1 MKIKEYKEKYQKLWM
16 IPSLLFALFNLGL
29 GIYSTSIYS
38 YSIAIYYFLLF
49 FLRLLVNLKK
59 NKKSIYGFYFALF
72 ILDVALIVPILMMV
86 FQQKEVHFGLIIAI
100 TMATYTTYKVVI
112 TIMQILK
119 NRKVNETKERMKTI
133 IHIVDSCVSIINL
146 QYALIVVNGG
156 FVGRE
161 DMSLLSMISSFV
173 IFVLMMASSIY
184 FFKKEKEQIKI
195 EKNHE

>member
-72 ILDVALIVPILMMV
+72 ILDIALIVPILMMV

>member
-16 IPSLLFALFNLGL
+16 IPSLLFALFNLEL

-59 NKKSIYGFYFALF
+59 NKKNIYGFYFALF
-72 ILDVALIVPILMMV
+72 ILDIALIVPILMMV

>member
-1 MKIKEYKEKYQKLWM
+1 MKIKEYKEKYPKLWM

-72 ILDVALIVPILMMV
+72 ILDIALIVPILMMV

>member
-49 FLRLLVNLKK
+49 FLRLLVNLRK

-72 ILDVALIVPILMMV
+72 ILDVALIVPILMMI

-100 TMATYTTYKVVI
+100 TMAAYTTYKVVM

-119 NRKVNETKERMKTI
+119 NRKANETKERMKTI

-146 QYALIVVNGG
+146 QYALIVVNDG

-195 EKNHE
+195 ENYQE

>member
-161 DMSLLSMISSFV
+161 DMSLLSMISCFV

-195 EKNHE
+195 ENYQE

>member
-72 ILDVALIVPILMMV
+72 ILDIALIVPILMMV

-119 NRKVNETKERMKTI
+119 NRKVSETKERMKTI

>member
-59 NKKSIYGFYFALF
+59 NKKSVYGFYFALF
-72 ILDVALIVPILMMV
+72 ILDIALIVPILMMI
-86 FQQKEVHFGLIIAI
+86 FQQKEVHFGLIIVI

-195 EKNHE
+195 ENYQE

>member
-72 ILDVALIVPILMMV
+72 ILDIALIVPILMMV

-133 IHIVDSCVSIINL
+133 IHIVDSRVSIINL

-195 EKNHE
+195 ENYQE

>member
-72 ILDVALIVPILMMV
+72 ILDVALIVPILMMI

-100 TMATYTTYKVVI
+100 TMAAYTTYKVVM

-146 QYALIVVNGG
+146 QYALIVVNDG

-195 EKNHE
+195 ENYQE

>member
-72 ILDVALIVPILMMV
+72 ILDIALIVPILMMI

-100 TMATYTTYKVVI
+100 TMATYTTYKVVM

-119 NRKVNETKERMKTI
+119 NRKVNGTKERMKTI

-146 QYALIVVNGG
+146 QYALIVVNDG

-195 EKNHE
+195 ENYQE

>member
-1 MKIKEYKEKYQKLWM
+1 MKLKEYKEKYQKLWM

-72 ILDVALIVPILMMV
+72 ILDIALIVPILMMV

-195 EKNHE
+195 ENYQE

>member
-72 ILDVALIVPILMMV
+72 ILDIALIVPILMMV

-195 EKNHE
+195 ENYQE

>member
-59 NKKSIYGFYFALF
+59 NKKSVYGFYFALF
-72 ILDVALIVPILMMV
+72 ILDIALIVPILMMV

-112 TIMQILK
+112 TIMQTLK

-195 EKNHE
+195 ENYQE